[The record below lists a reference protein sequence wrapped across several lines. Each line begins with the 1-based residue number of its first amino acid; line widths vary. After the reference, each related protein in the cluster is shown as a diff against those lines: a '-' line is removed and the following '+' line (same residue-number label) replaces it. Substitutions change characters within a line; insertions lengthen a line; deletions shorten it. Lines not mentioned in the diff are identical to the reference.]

1 MKIYGETKTN
11 LRMTK
16 AAEEVYNNS
25 DPLVIKEYETDDGFR
40 YKLEGIIER
49 DDLTAEDVNR
59 LLEEYRK
66 EYWE

>member
-49 DDLTAEDVNR
+49 DDLMAEDVNR

>member
-11 LRMTK
+11 LTMTK
-16 AAEEVYNNS
+16 AAEEVYSNS

-40 YKLEGIIER
+40 YKIEGIIER

-59 LLEEYRK
+59 LLEEYGK
-66 EYWE
+66 